1 MLYIRIHNLMLADH
15 VQTTYA
21 LRRGPKT
28 NLNDIDA
35 KQNIYIRNTVMT
47 NRRTGWI
54 CTQTCVVVYYSTHA
68 KSGKSLESSHRKPH
82 SKLAFL

>member
-21 LRRGPKT
+21 LRRGPQT

-54 CTQTCVVVYYSTHA
+54 CTQTCVVVYYSNYSFYMAYFVSFGQAIDRRLLH
-68 KSGKSLESSHRKPH
+68 K
-82 SKLAFL
+82 